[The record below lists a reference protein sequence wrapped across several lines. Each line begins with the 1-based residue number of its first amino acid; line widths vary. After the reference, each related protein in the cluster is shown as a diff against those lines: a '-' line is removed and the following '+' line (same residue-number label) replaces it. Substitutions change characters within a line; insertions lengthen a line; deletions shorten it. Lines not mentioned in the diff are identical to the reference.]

1 MAPGPLRFYLTGRVA
16 IEGARGVD
24 HSALRGPQARLTL
37 TYLVLHRRRPIPV
50 DELAR
55 GLWGDQLPPSW
66 ESSLRAIVSRLRTLL
81 AEVDAAA
88 GIVSEAGCYQPDL
101 GACLVDIEV
110 AANAIDRAE
119 GAWRRGDR
127 SLAWSEATV
136 AAAIAGREVLPGLDL
151 PWVADL
157 RSEVR
162 ATWIRALD
170 VLVDGY
176 LADGQY
182 ALAVALARR
191 LIGAEPYRES
201 GYRSLMRAQLELGNR
216 GEAVAIY
223 TELRRLLADE
233 LGVDADPATERLYL
247 DALRGGGVTATE

>member
-16 IEGARGVD
+16 IEGDRVVD
-24 HSALRGPQARLTL
+24 HAALRGPQTRLTL

-55 GLWGDQLPPSW
+55 TLWGHDLPASW
-66 ESSLRAIVSRLRTLL
+66 ESSLRAIVSRLRTVL

-119 GAWRRGDR
+119 GGWRRGER

-136 AAAIAGREVLPGLDL
+136 AAAIAGREVLPGSDL
-151 PWVADL
+151 PWVTDL
-157 RSEVR
+157 RREVR
-162 ATWIRALD
+162 GTWIRALD
-170 VLVDGY
+170 VLVECY
-176 LADGQY
+176 LADGQH

-191 LIGAEPYRES
+191 LIDAEPYRES
-201 GYRSLMRAQLELGNR
+201 GYRSLMRAQLGLGNR

-223 TELRRLLADE
+223 TELRRLLADD

-247 DALRGGGVTATE
+247 DAMRVRGAAATE